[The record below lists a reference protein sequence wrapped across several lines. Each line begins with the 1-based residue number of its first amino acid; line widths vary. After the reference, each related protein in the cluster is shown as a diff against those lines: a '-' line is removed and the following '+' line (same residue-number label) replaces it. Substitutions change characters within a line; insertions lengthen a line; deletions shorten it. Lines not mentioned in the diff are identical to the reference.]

1 MDLAEIF
8 RVIRRRWYVLL
19 PGLLLTA
26 ALAAAVLV
34 ADPTKY
40 QSQAT
45 VELLN
50 SQKATVSF
58 DGNPFLSTQVAL
70 TSMAD
75 TLSRDLNSDASVAA
89 LKSQGL
95 TGTSNAMIADNA
107 EAPLLWLTVTGTNS
121 AEVLKS
127 DRIMAGYAA
136 QRLQQL
142 QQQLSVNPDAMIRM
156 MTIVPPQAP
165 AAQTKT
171 KIEYMA
177 LAGVLGLALTLA
189 GCFYAEARTRPRVLP
204 ESMAVENSA
213 AGGADGDGDLGD
225 EGPDPDGLDPD
236 GLDADGLDADGPDA
250 EAAADETVQ
259 LAVLPATAAGTHR
272 AAGAAAESLWL
283 S

>member
-8 RVIRRRWYVLL
+8 RVMRRRWYVLL

-26 ALAAAVLV
+26 ALAAGVLV

-58 DGNPFLSTQVAL
+58 DGNPFLSTQVSL

-89 LKSQGL
+89 LKSQGV
-95 TGTSNAMIADNA
+95 TGSSNAMIANNA
-107 EAPLLWLTVTGTNS
+107 EAPLMWLTIIGTNRD
-121 AEVLKS
+121 AVLKS
-127 DRIMAGYAA
+127 DQIMANYAA

-142 QQQLSVNPDAMIRM
+142 QSQLSVTPDAMIRM

-171 KIEYMA
+171 KIEYSA
-177 LAGVLGLALTLA
+177 LAAVLGLVLTLT
-189 GCFYAEARTRPRVLP
+189 GCFYTEARTRPRVLP

-213 AGGADGDGDLGD
+213 AGGEDDDSDDSDSDSDSEDDG
-225 EGPDPDGLDPD
+225 
-236 GLDADGLDADGPDA
+236 
-250 EAAADETVQ
+250 AAAAEETVQ
-259 LAVLPATAAGTHR
+259 LAALPVPGTGADRAVAGSDT
-272 AAGAAAESLWL
+272 ESLSL

>member
-8 RVIRRRWYVLL
+8 RVMRRRWYVLL

-26 ALAAAVLV
+26 ALAAGVLV

-58 DGNPFLSTQVAL
+58 DGNPFLSTQVSL

-89 LKSQGL
+89 LKSQGV
-95 TGTSNAMIADNA
+95 TGSSNAMIANNA
-107 EAPLLWLTVTGTNS
+107 EAPLMWLTITGTNRD
-121 AEVLKS
+121 AVLKS
-127 DRIMAGYAA
+127 DQIMANYAA

-142 QQQLSVNPDAMIRM
+142 QSQLSVTPDAMIRM

-171 KIEYMA
+171 KIEYSA
-177 LAGVLGLALTLA
+177 LAAVLGLALTVT

-213 AGGADGDGDLGD
+213 AGGADDESDDSDSDSEDDG
-225 EGPDPDGLDPD
+225 
-236 GLDADGLDADGPDA
+236 
-250 EAAADETVQ
+250 AAAVEETVQ
-259 LAVLPATAAGTHR
+259 LAALPVPGTGADRAVAGSDT
-272 AAGAAAESLWL
+272 ESLSL